1 MTIGKKIPDFKL
13 NTSENTPFILRENCK
28 DKSCILLFLHNS
40 IKPLDLTML
49 NAFKAEYAEFESKG
63 IEIIVIC
70 RADKEKLQLCKT
82 THQFPFTFLSDWYG
96 EVADAYKKSIQKIHF
111 TYRTSIF
118 VDKNHKVIAAY
129 PVPEKGVKQGDIT
142 SEEDILKNVNL
153 FKSLLS

>member
-40 IKPLDLTML
+40 IKSLDMFML
-49 NAFKAEYAEFESKG
+49 NAFKAEYAAFQAKG

-70 RADKEKLQLCKT
+70 RATVERLDQCKT
-82 THQFPFTFLSDWYG
+82 ENEFPFTFLSDWYG
-96 EVADAYKKSIQKIHF
+96 EVADLYKKSKSKIHF

-118 VDKNHKVIAAY
+118 VDNNHKVISAY

-142 SEEDILKNVNL
+142 SEEEVLKNVNL
-153 FKSLLS
+153 FKSVLV